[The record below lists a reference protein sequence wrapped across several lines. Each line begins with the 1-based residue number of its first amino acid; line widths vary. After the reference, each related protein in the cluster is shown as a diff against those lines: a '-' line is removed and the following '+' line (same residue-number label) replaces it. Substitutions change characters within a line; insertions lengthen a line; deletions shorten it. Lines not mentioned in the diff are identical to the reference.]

1 MAVGDV
7 TMPQMHVGKR
17 CKIGSTEAY
26 VRYQNRRD
34 LVILSLQ
41 KVQMLRVYLL
51 KTPSVQHLFMSL
63 KLILPKAIL
72 VI

>member
-7 TMPQMHVGKR
+7 TMPQMHVVKGV
-17 CKIGSTEAY
+17 KIGSTEAY

-63 KLILPKAIL
+63 KLILLKAIL